1 MPGAEVIERPLHAVL
16 IGSGP
21 PLVLIHGLTVR
32 GEMYAP
38 IVPALARRYRLVI
51 PDLRGQ
57 GASGSL
63 PGPFTPEQLTTDLAG
78 LLRHL
83 GLRQTAVLGYS
94 QGGPIAMQLLHDH
107 PDLIARLIL
116 VCTYAFNMAT
126 RRERFEGR
134 LMPWMFRIL
143 GPRLIG
149 QMMKGPNMTGGRP
162 LTKEQA
168 KWVAGL
174 VAGTPRKTAVRL
186 AQGAMAFDGRSWLT
200 PVSVPTLIITGA
212 EDRAV
217 PPHHGA
223 MLARGIPGGH
233 LVAVAG
239 AGHFLICTHP
249 DELVQIIEDWLADSP
264 PPSPPRGGRER
275 LRSQLTAGERAGNDL
290 AS

>member
-1 MPGAEVIERPLHAVL
+1 MKTAAAAWKPGLRISEMPGAEVIERPLRAAL
-16 IGSGP
+16 IGDGP
-21 PLVLIHGLTVR
+21 PLVLVHGLVVS

-63 PGPFTPEQLTTDLAG
+63 PGPFTPEHLTNDLAG

-83 GLRQTAVLGYS
+83 GLRRAPVLGYS
-94 QGGPIAMQLLHDH
+94 EGGPVAMQLLHDH
-107 PDLIARLIL
+107 PDLVARLIL

-149 QMMKGPNMTGGRP
+149 QMIKGANVTGGKP

-168 KWVAGL
+168 VWLAAL
-174 VAGTPRKTAVRL
+174 VAETPRKTAARL
-186 AQGAMAFDGRSWLT
+186 AQGAMAFDGRPWLT
-200 PVSVPTLIITGA
+200 HIGVPTLIITGA
-212 EDRAV
+212 EDKAV

-223 MLARGIPGGH
+223 MLAGGIPGAP
-233 LVAVAG
+233 LVEVAG

-249 DELVQIIEDWLADSP
+249 DELVQIIEDWLAEVP
-264 PPSPPRGGRER
+264 PP
-275 LRSQLTAGERAGNDL
+275 
-290 AS
+290 